1 MVQIVLI
8 RPGTSEFDEQGRIQG
23 TLDIPLTEQGQREVH
38 QSIAELKSLG
48 LSALYCSPCEAA
60 WQSAAALATGL
71 GIKAKRL
78 DAMENLDCGLW
89 QGLQLEEVKR
99 KQPKVFKQWQEH
111 PEVVCPPE
119 GETYGDCRD
128 RVEASLSKLVKKH
141 RTDTIGIVAP
151 EPLAGIIYR
160 VLATEGD
167 DDGWD
172 SSERGAAWKVL
183 GDGPAAG
190 CSSRQKKPADRT
202 MHAPNHAP
210 QNGQESHLL
219 VPVGVLPLENHAGA
233 GSKLHSIAVE
243 SQADR

>member
-38 QSIAELKSLG
+38 QSIEELKPFG
-48 LSALYCSPCEAA
+48 LTLLYSSPCEAA
-60 WQSAAALATGL
+60 WQSATALATGL

-89 QGLQLEEVKR
+89 QGMQLEEVKR

-111 PEVVCPPE
+111 PEVICPPE

-128 RVEASLSKLVKKH
+128 RIAALFAKLAKKH
-141 RTDTIGIVAP
+141 RDDTIGVVAP
-151 EPLAGIIYR
+151 EPLAGIIHR
-160 VLATEGD
+160 VLAPEQNGS
-167 DDGWD
+167 GWD
-172 SSERGAAWKVL
+172 STQRGAAWKVL

-190 CSSRQKKPADRT
+190 TASCRKSAEGNQHSTVALPNG
-202 MHAPNHAP
+202 HAASQPF
-210 QNGQESHLL
+210 ST
-219 VPVGVLPLENHAGA
+219 VTRLPLEKNAST
-233 GSKLHSIAVE
+233 GSNLHSVGVE